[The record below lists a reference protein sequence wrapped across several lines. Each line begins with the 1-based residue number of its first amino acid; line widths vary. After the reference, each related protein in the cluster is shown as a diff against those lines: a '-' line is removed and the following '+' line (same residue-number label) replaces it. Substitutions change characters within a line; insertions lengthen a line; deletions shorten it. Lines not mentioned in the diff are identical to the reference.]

1 MRKSIALLA
10 IVLSASLAY
19 ANGPKSPAS
28 PRAAA
33 VKTHVVSAEV
43 VSADASAKTLT
54 VKDEKGQTET
64 VPVLGKAVG
73 GLGSL
78 KAGERVSLTCQDNAK
93 GEHTGIIAIKPAKPA
108 APKSK

>member
-1 MRKSIALLA
+1 VKKSIALLA
-10 IVLSASLAY
+10 IVLSTSLAY
-19 ANGPKSPAS
+19 ANSPKAPK
-28 PRAAA
+28 AAA
-33 VKTHVVSAEV
+33 KTHVVSAEV